1 MGEMKN
7 TRGEWYVVIQGIL
20 FILIVLAPW
29 LVDARV
35 DLPDSVQMG
44 LRMVGII
51 LGIGGLALVVL
62 GIVTLG
68 SNLSP
73 LPQPN
78 EDTTLIQ
85 RGVFSIVRHPMYGGA
100 IIAAFGW
107 ALIHACLLTLLL
119 SVVLFVFFDI
129 KSRRE
134 ERMMLRQFPDY
145 AAYRQRVKKL
155 IPFVY

>member
-1 MGEMKN
+1 L
-7 TRGEWYVVIQGIL
+7 IL
-20 FILIVLAPW
+20 FILIAVAPW

-35 DLPDSVQMG
+35 DFPDGIQLV

-73 LPQPN
+73 LPQPK

-85 RGVFSIVRHPMYGGA
+85 SGIFSIVRHPMYGGA

-107 ALIHACLLTLLL
+107 TLIHACLLTLLL
-119 SVVLFVFFDI
+119 SMVLFVFFDI

-134 ERMMLRQFPDY
+134 ERMMQRQFPDY

-155 IPFVY
+155 IPLVY

>member
-1 MGEMKN
+1 MKN
-7 TRGEWYVVIQGIL
+7 TRGEWYVVIQVIL
-20 FILIVLAPW
+20 FILIAVAPW

-35 DLPDSVQMG
+35 DFPESVQVV
-44 LRMVGII
+44 LRMMGII

-73 LPQPN
+73 LPQPK

-85 RGVFSIVRHPMYGGA
+85 SGIFSVVRHPMYGGA

-107 ALIHACLLTLLL
+107 ALIHDCLLTLLL

-134 ERMMLRQFPDY
+134 ERMMQRQFSDY